1 MHLNKRAV
9 ATIGCLTLALLFVA
23 PTLTRGD
30 EWNLAT
36 RFSINHQFEVPGAV
50 LQPNTRY
57 VMKLLDS
64 PSNRNVVQVYNED
77 QTKMLTMFMAISD
90 YRLEPTDKT
99 QFTFMEVQPGYPLP
113 IKEWF
118 YPGRLNGLEF
128 IYPKDQA
135 ATIAQHSIGAQAP
148 LTETAEVT
156 KTEETTVAQE
166 TPSVAETTPA
176 EPAQPIEQE
185 QVAEQPAPEEPV
197 QIAQNTPPEPVAPAA
212 TPAPE
217 PSRELPATAG
227 ELPLLALAGAL
238 SLGAGLGLRAL
249 SSKKV

>member
-1 MHLNKRAV
+1 MHFLNKRAAV
-9 ATIGCLTLALLFVA
+9 TIGCLTLALLFVA

-90 YRLEPTDKT
+90 ERLEPADKT
-99 QFTFMEVQPGYPLP
+99 QFTFMEVQPGYPFP

-118 YPGRLNGLEF
+118 YPGRLHGLEF

-135 ATIAQHSIGAQAP
+135 LTIAQHSIGAKAP
-148 LTETAEVT
+148 ITETAEVT
-156 KTEETTVAQE
+156 KTEEVAVPE
-166 TPSVAETTPA
+166 EAPAVAETKPA
-176 EPAQPIEQE
+176 EPVEQE
-185 QVAEQPAPEEPV
+185 QVAEQPAPEEPA
-197 QIAQNTPPEPVAPAA
+197 QIAQNTPPEPVAPV
-212 TPAPE
+212 TPE

-238 SLGAGLGLRAL
+238 SLGAGLGLRLL
-249 SSKKV
+249 SAKQ